1 MPQIQDYLVI
11 THDLLQARESHR
23 EKHFWYVTKCVPGT
37 SFTYLFFLDWKGD
50 LSTSRRGMLLSL
62 TLLVCHLSL
71 AATSGPKQR
80 VVFLGTPEV
89 AARSLEIIL
98 AAARAGE
105 AGGFEVIAAVSQPPA
120 RSGRKKALTASPVHA
135 LAEAEGIRL
144 FTPPNAKDEQFLTE
158 LEARSYLFGPH
169 FLKNARHVFPM
180 FDHASHV
187 VPI

>member
-1 MPQIQDYLVI
+1 
-11 THDLLQARESHR
+11 
-23 EKHFWYVTKCVPGT
+23 
-37 SFTYLFFLDWKGD
+37 
-50 LSTSRRGMLLSL
+50 MLLSL